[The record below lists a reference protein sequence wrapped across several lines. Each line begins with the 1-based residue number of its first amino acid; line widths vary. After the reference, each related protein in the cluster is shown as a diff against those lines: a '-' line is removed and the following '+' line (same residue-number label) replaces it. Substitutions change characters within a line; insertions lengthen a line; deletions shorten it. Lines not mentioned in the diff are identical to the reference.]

1 MYISNCPRCHD
12 TFRVPLGDLSKG
24 AQAQCPWCAEEF
36 PLAEVLNQLPP
47 VLKIVSTDPTLATE
61 SGDQSDRQ
69 PVTSVAQDTDQAMNL
84 DVESFELNDDQPALN
99 KTVAFDADT
108 TYAVGK
114 SDDNDQSDNLVT
126 SAPKVQAKR
135 RVKSG
140 GGLRNVLGVIVGGLL
155 AVPIVVGILWGLGK
169 GPFADLG
176 GTIGNR
182 VTSNSVDSSTGRD
195 KSLMLESSVDSTEA
209 AVNDVASRPADLSQ
223 TDPDQSGLTLPDS
236 DLGATDNFQATADPP
251 QVEVA
256 VADLKPQPDTN
267 ELNLVV
273 ERATAMVTAINGLKA
288 DDEKRTRWLAT
299 AYREIAKAGD
309 LAVTDGPSIQKLAQS
324 IKESK
329 ILDELA
335 TAGSDWMETSARN
348 NDGVLVIGTSD
359 GKSVALSSGKT
370 ISISSSDSLPISGRV
385 MVLGKVSSND
395 LIKAIWVESL
405 Q

>member
-1 MYISNCPRCHD
+1 MCISNCPRCHD
-12 TFRVPLGDLSKG
+12 TFRVPLGDSPKG
-24 AQAQCPWCAEEF
+24 ARAQCPWCAEEF

-47 VLKIVSTDPTLATE
+47 VLKIVSADPTLAAE
-61 SGDQSDRQ
+61 SGDESDRQ

-84 DVESFELNDDQPALN
+84 DLESFELNDDQPTLSE
-99 KTVAFDADT
+99 TVAFDADI

-135 RVKSG
+135 RAKSG
-140 GGLRNVLGVIVGGLL
+140 GGLRTVIGVIVGSLL
-155 AVPIVVGILWGLGK
+155 GALIAGGILWGLSL
-169 GPFADLG
+169 GPFADTG
-176 GTIGNR
+176 GPTGNR
-182 VTSNSVDSSTGRD
+182 VSA
-195 KSLMLESSVDSTEA
+195 KS
-209 AVNDVASRPADLSQ
+209 ADLSG
-223 TDPDQSGLTLPDS
+223 DQNQNLIANSSDSSADVVEADSEIDTVDGGQNAPGEAELTLPEVDFPTS
-236 DLGATDNFQATADPP
+236 DDDQAAAEQVAQEVKVVDLVLQSESDELVSTA
-251 QVEVA
+251 ETA
-256 VADLKPQPDTN
+256 VKMVDAINRLKP
-267 ELNLVV
+267 
-273 ERATAMVTAINGLKA
+273 
-288 DDEKRTRWLAT
+288 DDENRTRWLAR
-299 AYREIAKAGD
+299 AYREIAKASD

-329 ILDELA
+329 ILDELE

-348 NDGVLVIGTSD
+348 NDGVLIIGTSD

-395 LIKAIWVESL
+395 LIKPIWVESL